1 MSLGHNLSE
10 DLKKAMRA
18 REQLRMDVIRMIK
31 AAIQVKEL
39 EIKRELD
46 DAEMTRV
53 MTTLIKQR
61 KEAAD
66 LYNKANRK
74 ELADKEIREI
84 SIIEGYLPQALS
96 DEEVVEII
104 ESSIA
109 ETKATTLKDMGAV
122 MKVLINKLAGQPVD
136 GKRLSELVRA
146 KLQ

>member
-1 MSLGHNLSE
+1 MSLGHHLTD
-10 DLKKAMRA
+10 DLKKAMKA
-18 REQLRMDVIRMIK
+18 REQLRIDVIRMIK

-46 DAEMTRV
+46 DAEMTKV

-61 KEAAD
+61 REAAE
-66 LYNKANRK
+66 LYHKANRK

-96 DEEVVEII
+96 EEEVLEII
-104 ESSIA
+104 DASIA

-122 MKVLINKLAGQPVD
+122 MKVLMGKLAGQAVD
-136 GKRLSELVRA
+136 GKQLSSLVRT